1 MTGSRMMAGMLA
13 IGCATTLAGCASVR
27 PVPKLPN
34 TVFDCAQLSQ
44 REPVK
49 YPRAALQQKIS
60 GWVVLAYEVGG
71 SRATNIRVVEAEPT
85 GVFAESA
92 TEALQKSIFPTA
104 LRRADCST
112 IYLFEA
118 R

>member
-1 MTGSRMMAGMLA
+1 MIPTNVIVGVLA
-13 IGCATTLAGCASVR
+13 AGCAALAGCASVR
-27 PVPKLPN
+27 PGPKLPN
-34 TVFDCAQLSQ
+34 TVFDCASLSQ

-49 YPRAALQQKIS
+49 YPRDALQRKVS
-60 GWVVLAYEVGG
+60 GWVVLAYEVSG
-71 SRATNIRVVEAEPT
+71 SRASNIRTVDAEPA
-85 GVFAESA
+85 GVFVDSA

-104 LRRADCST
+104 LRRVDCST